1 MLTTLCS
8 CLETIMQT
16 VSSQAFNQNPT
27 AVKRSANKEP
37 VRITERGKVSHILMS
52 INDYEAIT
60 GQSVSIVDMLAMPDE
75 VENVDFE
82 KMNASSIK
90 PVEFD

>member
-1 MLTTLCS
+1 
-8 CLETIMQT
+8 MQT